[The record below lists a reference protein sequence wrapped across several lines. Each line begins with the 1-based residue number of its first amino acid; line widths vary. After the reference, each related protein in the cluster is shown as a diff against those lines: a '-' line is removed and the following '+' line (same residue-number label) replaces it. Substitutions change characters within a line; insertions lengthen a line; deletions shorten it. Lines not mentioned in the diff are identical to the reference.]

1 MRADWRGRLQISFTG
16 HAGGVIPLFVLL
28 PLALSSTSF
37 NEIIGIGGGA
47 TAQKMAVLGGL
58 VVAVFLL
65 GVRIPPLPVWVVGS
79 AVTIAYIVGLVT
91 NARAISG
98 FDVEMLFGAAG
109 LVYPWL
115 AFFVNWRRISTVHK
129 FFPLAVAP
137 LFAILFAAVVQLTG
151 LLDLTLVR
159 HEYTGA
165 LRLSAGMP
173 PAFLAGLS
181 LIAVAASLLLWVRL
195 HWIGL
200 YLAVVNCAIVALT
213 GTRMATAVAG
223 FMFIATLI
231 LAVVRRYPHWLPAI
245 VVTSFAGVAGAI
257 FIVPNFLQRISEAS
271 GGGMLRGSGRE
282 LAWSYFFERFLERP
296 VTGFGPGSG
305 PLLAEQAGSH
315 VVRDFFVSPH
325 NTYLT
330 IAIDLGVVLAL
341 VFFGAIVWF
350 FVSTARTIDGD
361 TRWWLAFF
369 AVATLI
375 YAGFDNLL
383 TAPQSAVPFCLLLAL
398 LWNDRGDSH
407 GTSRGALRGSPVT
420 TAGARFPTRN
430 RRLRA
435 TGIRDPRHYEAVVLP
450 SEAHNDGGR
459 LTYRGVRDALLHQH
473 ESRPVTC

>member
-1 MRADWRGRLQISFTG
+1 MRADWRGRLHSSLTG
-16 HAGGVIPLFVLL
+16 HAGGVVPLVVLL
-28 PLALSSTSF
+28 PLALSTTSF

-47 TAQKMAVLGGL
+47 TVQKIAVLGGL

-65 GVRIPPLPVWVVGS
+65 GFRIPPLPVWVVGS
-79 AVTIAYIVGLVT
+79 VVTLAYIVGLVI

-98 FDVEMLFGAAG
+98 FDIEMLLGAAG

-115 AFFVNWRRISTVHK
+115 AFFINWRRISTVQK
-129 FFPLAVAP
+129 FLPLAIAP
-137 LFAILFAAVVQLTG
+137 LFALLFAAVVQLTG

-195 HWIGL
+195 HWIGF
-200 YLAVVNCAIVALT
+200 YLAVVNGAIVALT

-245 VVTSFAGVAGAI
+245 VVTSLAGIAGAI
-257 FIVPNFLQRISEAS
+257 FIIPNFLQRISGAS
-271 GGGMLRGSGRE
+271 GGGMLQGSGRE
-282 LAWSYFFERFLERP
+282 LAWNYFFERFLERP

-330 IAIDLGVVLAL
+330 IAIDLGAVLAL
-341 VFFGAIVWF
+341 VFFGSIVWL
-350 FVSTARTIDGD
+350 FVLTARTVDGD

-369 AVATLI
+369 AVATLM

-398 LWNDRGDSH
+398 LWNDRGDSR
-407 GTSRGALRGSPVT
+407 GASRGALRGSPVSD
-420 TAGARFPTRN
+420 AGARFPTGN
-430 RRLRA
+430 RGSRA
-435 TGIRDPRHYEAVVLP
+435 SNIRHPRRYDAGGLP
-450 SEAHNDGGR
+450 
-459 LTYRGVRDALLHQH
+459 
-473 ESRPVTC
+473 P